1 MKGTFASQHSFLSCG
16 KHGHYDRELD
26 KSLFE
31 HTSFIIS
38 LLLSHGGPHI
48 QSSVECMLPN
58 PIVCPRVKPRGPPV
72 IAKTHRAKPH
82 LHRLSGCITA
92 VPSATRSENKA
103 CAHFTR
109 WRVIQND
116 GSCSQMRDA
125 TLSR

>member
-1 MKGTFASQHSFLSCG
+1 MMASTAHS
-16 KHGHYDRELD
+16 

-31 HTSFIIS
+31 HTSVIIS

-72 IAKTHRAKPH
+72 IAKTHRDKPH
-82 LHRLSGCITA
+82 LHRLSGCITT

-116 GSCSQMRDA
+116 GSCFTDERCNPLSLRSSQ
-125 TLSR
+125 SRVAFLLVV